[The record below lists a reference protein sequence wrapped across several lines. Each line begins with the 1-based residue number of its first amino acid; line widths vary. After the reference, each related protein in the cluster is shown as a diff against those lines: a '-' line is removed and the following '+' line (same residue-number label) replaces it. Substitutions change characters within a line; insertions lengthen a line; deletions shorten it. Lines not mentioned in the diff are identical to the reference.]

1 MIADAVKTNG
11 ILVLNRIHVVDA
23 VDLGGLEQAIGAD
36 LAGTQR
42 SGGVGGEIRVAGS
55 GGEDDDI
62 ALLKA
67 SHSAATDIRLANLVH
82 LDTTHNAAGAI
93 DPLDGILQGESIH
106 NRGKHAHVIGLGAL
120 HTLGRAGDTAE
131 DVAASD
137 NDRDLDPLVVKLLD
151 LNGHALHHIGSIP

>member
-1 MIADAVKTNG
+1 MVKYG
-11 ILVLNRIHVVDA
+11 VRI
-23 VDLGGLEQAIGAD
+23 
-36 LAGTQR
+36 R
-42 SGGVGGEIRVAGS
+42 RR
-55 GGEDDDI
+55 DDDI